1 MNREED
7 VPKDPR
13 ALTSDGAVTELLP
26 ELTPDPAQ
34 FTANPHSRYAQLRA
48 EHPVQRVRLPH
59 GAAAWLVTGGDEV
72 RTALTDPR
80 LRNDIK
86 HSGTWQADGG
96 FAIGRNMLQVDP
108 PDHTRLRRLVAGTF
122 THRRIQAMRPRV
134 QRITDDLLDRVVPL
148 GSADL
153 VEALSFP
160 LPVTVICELLGVP
173 EADREAFRA
182 WSAHMVAATDPQ
194 AATAAGQKMTEYLAG
209 LIDDRRP
216 APASAPDDNR
226 NGPLSAH
233 GAHRP
238 IDGSEGGEG
247 GHDVLTALVR
257 ARDEEH
263 GALSS
268 DELLG
273 MAFLLLVAG
282 HETTANLISS
292 AVFLLLRHPD
302 QLAALRADPSLMTGA
317 VEETLRYEPPTLAVS
332 YRYAAERLTLGG
344 VDIPQGDPLVLSV
357 AAANRDPAH
366 FTDPD
371 RFDIRRDPATTA
383 AHLSFGYGI
392 HHCLGAPLARLEASI
407 ALHTLLRRCPDLRM
421 DTEAGDPAWRPSLL
435 RGLDRLP
442 VRW

>member
-1 MNREED
+1 M
-7 VPKDPR
+7 PKDPR
-13 ALTSDGAVTELLP
+13 ALTSDDAETGLLP

-34 FTANPHSRYAQLRA
+34 FTADPHTRYAQLRA
-48 EHPVQRVRLPH
+48 EHPVRRVRLPH

-72 RTALTDPR
+72 RTALTDSR
-80 LRNDIK
+80 LRNDIR

-134 QRITDDLLDRVVPL
+134 QRIADDLLDRVVPL

-153 VEALSFP
+153 VEAFSFP

-209 LIDDRRP
+209 LIDDRRHTS
-216 APASAPDDNR
+216 ASAPDGNR
-226 NGPLSAH
+226 NGPLSAR
-233 GAHRP
+233 GAHSP
-238 IDGSEGGEG
+238 GEG

-263 GALSS
+263 GALSA

-302 QLAALRADPSLMTGA
+302 QLAALRADPALMTGA
-317 VEETLRYEPPTLAVS
+317 VEETLRYEPPALAVA

-383 AHLSFGYGI
+383 AHLSFGHGI
-392 HHCLGAPLARLEASI
+392 HHCLGAPLARLEAAI
-407 ALHTLLRRCPDLRM
+407 ALHTLLRRCPDLRL
-421 DTEAGDPAWRPSLL
+421 DTEAGHPAWRPSLL